1 MPLGANLSYTQFETL
16 LSRVRTFGRI
26 TEARLYCDSEK
37 GTLARA
43 HRGHVERLGVNLVD
57 CPTSDKKEA
66 VDKKI
71 IVDCL
76 VWAVARAAR
85 SQPCAVVLI
94 SGDGD
99 FAHMLSRLNNLGVR
113 TIAIGRSRALQSVA
127 VTSLTLREACGAEVG
142 SPPPS
147 GRGTKRP
154 AAAAAGPS
162 SSRASP
168 APGAKR
174 QKAAA
179 AAAPRAPRATPTPR
193 SKAKQLK
200 KKPPS
205 RSSIKKPARTR
216 KASATATKAAASAA
230 AASSSSNNGG
240 GKSPSKRKP
249 PTPRKKQTATS
260 KAKEAATKKPK
271 KPPCQQHWGG
281 LSAAHREMAT
291 RLGFTKATWVQDNWA
306 GVPWTWDDLPS
317 DRRQDA
323 VGLCFTQ
330 ATWAKK
336 EP

>member
-76 VWAVARAAR
+76 VWAVARAAK

-113 TIAIGRSRALQSVA
+113 TIAIGRSRVLQSVA

-179 AAAPRAPRATPTPR
+179 AAAPKAPRATPKPR
-193 SKAKQLK
+193 SKPKPSLPPLPPPPPPKEK
-200 KKPPS
+200 KEW
-205 RSSIKKPARTR
+205 TV
-216 KASATATKAAASAA
+216 AT
-230 AASSSSNNGG
+230 
-240 GKSPSKRKP
+240 
-249 PTPRKKQTATS
+249 
-260 KAKEAATKKPK
+260 EAPLT
-271 KPPCQQHWGG
+271 PPCKPH
-281 LSAAHREMAT
+281 A
-291 RLGFTKATWVQDNWA
+291 
-306 GVPWTWDDLPS
+306 
-317 DRRQDA
+317 
-323 VGLCFTQ
+323 
-330 ATWAKK
+330 
-336 EP
+336 EPVEHYLDENITAEERSNRYW

>member
-1 MPLGANLSYTQFETL
+1 MEGPPIVRRTRSGGASAELLSLAPLPAARQRSAGAPSPAPDVSAALALPPPPPPPPAAECALYWDYENMPLGANLSYTQFETL

-76 VWAVARAAR
+76 VWAVARAAK

-113 TIAIGRSRALQSVA
+113 TIAIGRSRVLQSVA

-179 AAAPRAPRATPTPR
+179 AAAPKAPKATPKPR
-193 SKAKQLK
+193 SK
-200 KKPPS
+200 P
-205 RSSIKKPARTR
+205 
-216 KASATATKAAASAA
+216 
-230 AASSSSNNGG
+230 
-240 GKSPSKRKP
+240 
-249 PTPRKKQTATS
+249 
-260 KAKEAATKKPK
+260 KPK
-271 KPPCQQHWGG
+271 KSV
-281 LSAAHREMAT
+281 SAWR
-291 RLGFTKATWVQDNWA
+291 G
-306 GVPWTWDDLPS
+306 
-317 DRRQDA
+317 
-323 VGLCFTQ
+323 
-330 ATWAKK
+330 
-336 EP
+336 